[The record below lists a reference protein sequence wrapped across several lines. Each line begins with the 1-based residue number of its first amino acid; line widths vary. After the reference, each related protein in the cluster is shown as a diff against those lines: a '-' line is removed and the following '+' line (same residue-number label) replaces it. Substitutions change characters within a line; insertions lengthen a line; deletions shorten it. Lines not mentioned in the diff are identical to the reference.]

1 MGIFQGIKNAISY
14 VEKIFKLLKN
24 LHALPFWVLLF
35 GLISIAAGL
44 ATMVDFLGRDLVRIL
59 IFGGDS
65 FDIKKIP
72 QAFWTIL
79 YVVGTIG
86 AISFFVFLIIV
97 LLRSDFRKQIKQ
109 SLKGIL
115 FATVFITVMPLGFF
129 ILQYLIV
136 LGFDLIKVALGFGN
150 KTSAK
155 TIVSIILNTGSLNND
170 VDPNTIATALGSS
183 DPLKWIDLIDNI
195 NPIIPII
202 ATVFV
207 GWTYIQIAVVIL
219 MKSMELFTLFVS
231 APIYAVVGVFD
242 NQKRLKKYIR
252 EKMIGKSFSV
262 LGLMF
267 VWNVS
272 FLFLDLFSTRIVDS
286 LTASISSSK
295 KFTEAFEQVAFS
307 RMKSL
312 LNLTGLVAA
321 SFFISKGANLLG
333 DLTRESIN
341 IAGAAPLVK
350 TIAKV
355 GTIAATA
362 GAGKFGLLGKSALKK
377 SGSGASDSNNLT
389 STSSDQIPATIS
401 DKVDKSNNLNSNNS
415 TYLSGNST
423 ISGLNNPPN
432 SSTSSLDSS
441 NDIVKISNLKTP
453 PKSYRQ
459 TEVLAKD
466 NNVDLSTITG
476 LKKDGRVLK
485 SDVQNAINDQ
495 KSLNTL
501 NAAGS
506 NNILDTAT
514 KVDKLLNDKNNDQSL
529 LKNKSTKD
537 DLIKQKDSEQVK
549 KDQSQDKKLE
559 DVNNQQKSV
568 VDKLKDFKK
577 EYDKISQI
585 KDQKLMVKELNNL
598 KTAIQQLTN
607 ELKNPK

>member
-1 MGIFQGIKNAISY
+1 MQC
-14 VEKIFKLLKN
+14 V
-24 LHALPFWVLLF
+24 
-35 GLISIAAGL
+35 
-44 ATMVDFLGRDLVRIL
+44 
-59 IFGGDS
+59 
-65 FDIKKIP
+65 
-72 QAFWTIL
+72 
-79 YVVGTIG
+79 
-86 AISFFVFLIIV
+86 FFVFLIIV
-97 LLRSDFRKQIKQ
+97 LLRYDFRKQIKQ

-155 TIVSIILNTGSLNND
+155 TIVTIILNTGSLKND
-170 VDPNTIATALGSS
+170 VNPNTITPALGSNNVL
-183 DPLKWIDLIDNI
+183 DWVKLINNI

-207 GWTYIQIAVVIL
+207 GWTYIQIAVAIL

-333 DLTRESIN
+333 DLTGESIN

-350 TIAKV
+350 AIAKV

-362 GAGKFGLLGKSALKK
+362 GAAKFGLLGKSALKK
-377 SGSGASDSNNLT
+377 SGSNPNASDSNNLT
-389 STSSDQIPATIS
+389 STSSDQIPTTIS

-459 TEVLAKD
+459 TEVLTKD

-537 DLIKQKDSEQVK
+537 DLIKQKDNKQIK